1 MATYHRLSIWK
12 RYGFGW
18 ITAGLFLF
26 SLVGHL
32 VFGWF
37 AFAQEQ
43 ASHGEPV
50 EVGQFFIQWGRDVFE
65 NWQSEFLQLMWQ
77 VLGLTYFL
85 YIGSPQS
92 KEEDDRMEDKLDE
105 ILKRL
110 DPQGADALIRR
121 LDKRYP
127 GRDVGPRL

>member
-37 AFAQEQ
+37 AFVEEQ
-43 ASHGEPV
+43 SAHGESV
-50 EVGQFFIQWGRDVFE
+50 EVGHFFVQWGRDVFE

-85 YIGSPQS
+85 YVGSPQS
-92 KEEDDRMEDKLDE
+92 KEEDDRMEDKLDA

-110 DPQGADALIRR
+110 DPQGADALIRQ
-121 LDKRYP
+121 LDERYP
-127 GRDVGPRL
+127 GREVGPKL